1 MCIRDREF
9 VVAHSTQPYNDLL
22 TFTLF
27 DANGESMT
35 TQRTLYVTLGATVL
49 TETTGHLFYSLN
61 STTHPESA
69 FDLQD
74 RVQVL
79 YTTDS
84 ARRDAQDA
92 PPSGIGDDIGRRW
105 ISPAGGRLVLAN
117 SFNYANATDA
127 SLRNAFESSLP
138 LQELSNIASGDIVL
152 ARLGSLP
159 ANTSYY
165 VAMRVTEVMDEPG
178 TDNDRYMFNMKW
190 AVFVQ

>member
-1 MCIRDREF
+1 
-9 VVAHSTQPYNDLL
+9 V
-22 TFTLF
+22 F

-49 TETTGHLFYSLN
+49 TETTGHLFYSGN
-61 STTHPESA
+61 STTHSESA

-84 ARRDAQDA
+84 TRRDIQDS
-92 PPSGIGDDIGRRW
+92 PPSGIGEDIGRRW
-105 ISPAGGRLVLAN
+105 ISPAGGRLVSAN
-117 SFNYANATDA
+117 SFNYANATDVA
-127 SLRNAFESSLP
+127 LRNAFESSLP
-138 LQELSNIASGDIVL
+138 LQELSGIASGDIIL
-152 ARLGSLP
+152 TRLGSQP

-165 VAMRVTEVMDEPG
+165 VAMRVTEVIDEPG